1 MERKLLDM
9 ISALSEGMIKHP
21 GAGAQRVMAV
31 IGALSAN
38 ENVPWDRLSKFKVEW
53 VSRTKDDALCPQID
67 MEFYPEDDI
76 VVIAADY
83 QKVLIHEEEDGE
95 VHVVAEPFVSAD
107 KTLCGQKLHSISSVH
122 IVNDK
127 IPATCK
133 DCLAK
138 VGV

>member
-1 MERKLLDM
+1 MEKALLKTINKIAEEM
-9 ISALSEGMIKHP
+9 MKHP
-21 GAGAQRVMAV
+21 GAGAQRAIAV
-31 IGALSAN
+31 LSTLSAN
-38 ENVPWDRLSKFKVEW
+38 QAVPWNRLSKFKVNW
-53 VSRTKDDALCPQID
+53 VSRTKDDALCPEVE
-67 MEFYPEDDI
+67 MEFHPEDDI

-95 VHVVAEPFVSAD
+95 VHVVAEPFIDA
-107 KTLCGQKLHSISSVH
+107 KETLCGQRLHPISSVH